1 MLTMKVKDVVFDQM
15 LGSVVLLVNSQ
26 ETKILPIWVG
36 LFEAQSIAIGLHQME
51 TPRPMTHDLMNSL
64 CQILGA
70 EVHKI
75 VVSDIVEGTYYAE
88 IYLKKEDQDIVVDSR
103 PSDAIALALKVGVE
117 IFVTEKV
124 LGQAMDTEDLD
135 EDKKE
140 ELKAL
145 LDSLKPEDDDKKILH

>member
-64 CQILGA
+64 CQTLGA
-70 EVHKI
+70 EVYKI

-124 LGQAMDTEDLD
+124 LEQAMDMEDLD
-135 EDKKE
+135 DDKKE
-140 ELKAL
+140 ELRAL
-145 LDSLKPEDDDKKILH
+145 LNSLKPEDDDKKILH